1 MGDSGQKGI
10 RIAIA
15 GVGNCASSL
24 LQGIEHYRRVPAEQ
38 HEAWGLMHLEMGGY
52 RPGDVEVV
60 AAFDVDARKVG
71 RPLHEAAFAPPNC
84 TRAITDQVAKSEVV
98 VQMAPP
104 HDGVADHMADWPP
117 ERSFRLA
124 HEEPVDV
131 ARVLR
136 ETGAEILVSYLPVG
150 SQKATQ
156 AYAEACLETGVSLV
170 NCIPA
175 FIVSDPQWGER
186 FRRAGIP
193 CAGDDIK
200 SQVGATILHRQ
211 LVRLFAD
218 RGVKIER
225 TYQLNT
231 GGNTDFLN
239 MLARERLVSK
249 KISKT
254 EAVTSQ
260 IPYEIGA
267 DNVHIGPSDYVPWQG
282 DNKVCFLRIE
292 GRGFGGAP
300 IEFEA
305 RLSVQDSPNSAG
317 IVIDVIRYVKLAR
330 ERGLAGPLLPIS
342 AYTMKHPP
350 VQMRDVDAARQI
362 ETSLQEWATAG
373 LAR

>member
-1 MGDSGQKGI
+1 MSKV

-24 LQGIEHYRRVPAEQ
+24 LQGIEHYKNVPPDR
-38 HEAWGLMHLEMGGY
+38 HEAWGLMHLEMGGM
-52 RPGDVEVV
+52 RPSDVEVV

-71 RPLHEAAFAPPNC
+71 RALHEAAFAPPNC
-84 TRAITDQVAKSEVV
+84 TRVIGDQIAKSDVV
-98 VQMAPP
+98 VQMGPV
-104 HDGVADHMADWPP
+104 HDGVAEHMTDYPA
-117 ERSFRLA
+117 ERAFRIA
-124 HEEPVDV
+124 GERPVDV
-131 ARVLR
+131 VRALR
-136 ETGAEILVSYLPVG
+136 DSGAEILVSYLPVG

-156 AYAEACLETGVSLV
+156 FYAEACLESGVSLV

-186 FRRAGIP
+186 FRQAGIP

-200 SQVGATILHRQ
+200 SQVGATILHRAI
-211 LVRLFAD
+211 VRLMAD
-218 RGVKIER
+218 RGVKVER

-239 MLARERLVSK
+239 MLSRHRLASK

-260 IPYEIGA
+260 IPYDIGA
-267 DNVHIGPSDYVPWQG
+267 DNVHIGPSDYVPFQN
-282 DNKVCFLRIE
+282 DNKVCFIRVE

-300 IEFEA
+300 IEFEG

-317 IVIDVIRYVKLAR
+317 IVIDVVRYVKIAR

-342 AYTMKHPP
+342 AYSMKHPP
-350 VQMRDVDAARQI
+350 VQMRDVDAAREI
-362 ETSLQEWATAG
+362 EAFLEHQPHGTVA
-373 LAR
+373 